1 MQKWKNSNTDLLNIL
16 NVICKNK
23 NISNDIEKKIYGY
36 SLNFLNLKQKID
48 ITQYFPLL
56 REIQSNEK
64 YEIDFEYL
72 TSKLFFKL
80 PHKYKKGFLLYLK
93 YDIFSYTIQHM
104 YAIQFA
110 IHHLNDIV
118 TYIGNRNELIH
129 MDVFKF
135 ICFYYGEFGFSP
147 PTQVKIR
154 TILIILTDYF
164 YMNDEIEMI

>member
-1 MQKWKNSNTDLLNIL
+1 MKKRKNSNTDILNIL
-16 NVICKNK
+16 HVICQNK
-23 NISNDIEKKIYGY
+23 NISNDIEKQIYGY
-36 SLNFLNLKQKID
+36 SLNFLNLKQKND
-48 ITQYFPLL
+48 ITKYFPLL
-56 REIQSNEK
+56 REIQIKKK
-64 YEIDFEYL
+64 YEIDFKYL

-93 YDIFSYTIQHM
+93 YDIFSYTIQHI

-110 IHHLNDIV
+110 INHLNDIV

-129 MDVFKF
+129 RDVFEF
-135 ICFYYGEFGFSP
+135 ICFYYGEFGFCP

-154 TILIILTDYF
+154 TILTILTDYF